1 MNNPTAELSIRQ
13 NQEALDGRG
22 AEPDDLALV
31 QRCQAGDEAAF
42 VMLVKRYQ
50 RKVFT
55 VAFGMVKNQQ
65 DAMDVAQDTFIKVH
79 RHLDH
84 FQGTSSFY
92 TWLYRIVVNLCIDHL
107 RRSKRHVT
115 VDFDEKIGQ
124 AEGSPDAGVLMS
136 SDINGNPSRSLG
148 RKELASHIF
157 EAVQALPP
165 YHRAVILMRE
175 VEGMSYSDM
184 AKAMQVSKGTIM
196 SRLHHARQKL
206 QRMLGEYLEGD
217 LSVK

>member
-1 MNNPTAELSIRQ
+1 MNNPTAELSINE
-13 NQEALDGRG
+13 NQGALEARG
-22 AEPDDLALV
+22 DLDDLALV

-42 VMLVKRYQ
+42 AKLVTRYQ

-55 VAFGMVKNQQ
+55 VALGMVKNPE
-65 DAMDVAQDTFIKVH
+65 DAMDVAQDAFIKVH
-79 RHLDH
+79 RHIAH

-107 RRSKRHVT
+107 RRGGRHVRLE
-115 VDFDEKIGQ
+115 FDEKIGQ
-124 AEGSPDAGVLMS
+124 IEGSPDAGAVLS
-136 SDINGNPSRSLG
+136 SDLNTNPSRCLG
-148 RKELASHIF
+148 RKELAAHIF
-157 EAVQALPP
+157 DAVQQLPP

-184 AKAMQVSKGTIM
+184 AKAMKVSKGTIM

-206 QRMLGEYLEGD
+206 QRMLGDYLEGE
-217 LSVK
+217 LTVR

>member
-1 MNNPTAELSIRQ
+1 LNKPTAERSISEQ
-13 NQEALDGRG
+13 QEALEARG
-22 AEPDDLALV
+22 DLDDLELV
-31 QRCQAGDEAAF
+31 RRCQAGDEAAF
-42 VMLVKRYQ
+42 TRLVQRYQ

-55 VAFGMVKNQQ
+55 VALGMVKNPD
-65 DAMDVAQDTFIKVH
+65 DAMDVAQEAFIKVH
-79 RHLDH
+79 RYIPH

-107 RRSKRHVT
+107 RRGKRHVT
-115 VDFDEKIGQ
+115 LDFDEKIGQ
-124 AEGSPDAGVLMS
+124 AENSVDAGVLLS
-136 SDINGNPSRSLG
+136 SDINVSPSRYLG

-157 EAVQALPP
+157 EAVQQLPP

-184 AKAMQVSKGTIM
+184 AKAMKVSKGTIM

-206 QRMLGEYLEGD
+206 QRMLGDYLEGEFT
-217 LSVK
+217 VK